1 MQKGKREYLIGNPQ
15 KIGDNT
21 QSYDALI
28 ILKGW
33 NTKVGTHNQG
43 NEMIKLSSKCL
54 KTLRDFLKLKY

>member
-1 MQKGKREYLIGNPQ
+1 MQKRKREYLIGNPQ

-33 NTKVGTHNQG
+33 NTKVVQTTKA
-43 NEMIKLSSKCL
+43 MK
-54 KTLRDFLKLKY
+54 